1 MFKKSLAMGMA
12 FVMAFSLGSTAVF
25 ADEEKTEVVFWHS
38 YGGELGEA
46 VQAIVDEYNETNENN
61 TFVNAVYQGYEGT
74 DKLILAYQTNDVE
87 NACDI
92 NIGLT
97 STIPS
102 MLELD
107 WTVKASDMMEKYA
120 DGLQKDDFY
129 EALVRSVS
137 YQDEMIALPLS
148 NSTLEMYY
156 NVDALKEAGYTEP
169 PKTLDELAEYTEKL
183 TQKDDAGNV
192 TRFGFECQVKRYQ
205 LVNYIASQSE
215 GAFFGDMEGGRAGAM
230 TRLTC
235 GEDGTLKNFLEKW
248 EKLVQL
254 EGYQPVEGN
263 VAEEFSAGVA
273 AIALMSSSKCGTVEN
288 IVGDSFEWMTAPIPM
303 VNEGDTSGAAV
314 GGSCLVLMNRN
325 DEARLEAA
333 WDFMQYLSLPETQ
346 ARISIA
352 SGYVPTTVAAEES
365 EEMQSF
371 YKEHPQYKT
380 ALEVIKTSSPM
391 AQEPMDLCYNEIN
404 SAITD
409 IMTSFC
415 AKELTVEEAEESI
428 INDCNQLL
436 DDWHEA
442 ND

>member
-1 MFKKSLAMGMA
+1 MFKKTLAIGTALAMMVG
-12 FVMAFSLGSTAVF
+12 LGSTTVF
-25 ADEEKTEVVFWHS
+25 AADEKTEVVFWHS
-38 YGGELGEA
+38 YGGELGET
-46 VQAIVDEYNETNENN
+46 VQEIVDEYNESHDDV
-61 TFVNAVYQGYEGT
+61 FVNAVYQGYEGT
-74 DKLILAYQTNDVE
+74 DKLILAYQTDDVE

-107 WTVKASDMMEKYA
+107 WTVKVSDMMEKDA
-120 DGLQKDDFY
+120 EGLQKDDFY

-148 NSTLEMYY
+148 NSTLVMYY
-156 NVDALKEAGYTEP
+156 NVDALEEAGYTEP

-183 TQKDDAGNV
+183 TQKDDSGNV
-192 TRFGFECQVKRYQ
+192 TRYGFECQIKRYQ
-205 LVNYIASQSE
+205 LVNYIACQSE
-215 GAFFGDMEGGRAGAM
+215 DAFFGDMEGGRAGAM
-230 TRLTC
+230 TKLTC
-235 GEDGTLKNFLEKW
+235 GEDGTLRNFLEKW
-248 EKLVQL
+248 EQLVQL
-254 EGYQPVEGN
+254 DGYQPVEGN

-273 AIALMSSSKCGTVEN
+273 AIALMSSSKCGTVESL
-288 IVGDSFEWMTAPIPM
+288 VGDSFEWMTAPVPK
-303 VNEGDTSGAAV
+303 VTEEDTSGTGV
-314 GGSCLVLMNRN
+314 GGSCLVLMDRG
-325 DEARLEAA
+325 DEARLDAA
-333 WDFMQYLSLPETQ
+333 WDFMQYLSMPEIQT
-346 ARISIA
+346 RISIV

-371 YKEHPQYKT
+371 YAEHPQYKT
-380 ALEVIKTSSPM
+380 ALDVIKTSSPM
-391 AQEPMDLCYNEIN
+391 AQEPMDLCYNEID
-404 SAITD
+404 STITD

-415 AKELTVEEAEESI
+415 AGELTVEEAEESI